1 MKIVQMNLLENRTF
15 STTGGNGMSC
25 WTKEELEH
33 MLEDVVNELDLSE
46 SAIER
51 VLTTQ
56 VRI

>member
-1 MKIVQMNLLENRTF
+1 LLDKRELEN
-15 STTGGNGMSC
+15 
-25 WTKEELEH
+25 